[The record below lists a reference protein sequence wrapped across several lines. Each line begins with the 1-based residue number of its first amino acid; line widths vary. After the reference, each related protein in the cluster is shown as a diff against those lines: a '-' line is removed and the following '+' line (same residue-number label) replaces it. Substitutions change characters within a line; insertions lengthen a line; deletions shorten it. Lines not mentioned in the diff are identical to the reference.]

1 MNVKTIRENHIP
13 KGAKNKEL
21 AEKFINYLYD
31 PKVSAEN
38 YEYIGYNDPNAKS
51 ETYHSDAFN
60 TDPMLKAAKDYI
72 SQGEWIEDIGS
83 ALTMYDR
90 YWTELKTGK

>member
-1 MNVKTIRENHIP
+1 
-13 KGAKNKEL
+13 
-21 AEKFINYLYD
+21 
-31 PKVSAEN
+31 
-38 YEYIGYNDPNAKS
+38 
-51 ETYHSDAFN
+51 
-60 TDPMLKAAKDYI
+60 MLKAAKDYI